1 MLTGKMVFASG
12 QYGDFDIFLLDL
24 ATNKLSQLTSDQ
36 YWNDY
41 PRLSP
46 DARRVAFTS
55 ARGDRQ
61 EIRVMDVA
69 GGNSRPVAPDL
80 QFAAFPCWSPDG
92 KQLAFVSTPYF
103 KADLFSLELESGKV
117 RRLTSS
123 PHSDTYPDWSP
134 DGKKIAF
141 CSQRGMNQDIY
152 LLELDS
158 LKEERITTRPGPDT
172 SPAFS
177 PDGKK
182 IAFVSQRSE
191 ASERFQLLDSLWDF
205 FYGHEDLE
213 IWVVELGSGKL
224 RQITTDRGVD
234 RNVRWSPDG
243 TDLAFTSSTHGS
255 DARIKICEYETGKG
269 IPFSYDRELLRR
281 ELERPLDVADL
292 TKAMTK
298 YSPALHKWT
307 PGFVERFLERVG
319 KRELDQIYSPTE
331 RYLDW
336 R

>member
-69 GGNSRPVAPDL
+69 GGNSRSVTPDL

-141 CSQRGMNQDIY
+141 CSQRGMNQDLY

-191 ASERFQLLDSLWDF
+191 ARERFQLLDSLWDF
-205 FYGHEDLE
+205 FYGHEGLE

-224 RQITTDRGVD
+224 RQIMTDRGVD

-269 IPFSYDRELLRR
+269 IPFNYDREPLRR

-319 KRELDQIYSPTE
+319 KRELDQIYSSTE